1 MADIQYNNKITAVQ
15 ATPIEGEEAPGQDD
29 NENTFRWLV
38 GWAVV
43 IVLASLA
50 NRTRFGHA
58 FLYYSLA
65 LMLIFLVVTQYRF
78 IIAALGPVGQP
89 IPGNTLG
96 DN

>member
-1 MADIQYNNKITAVQ
+1 MADIQYNNKITAVR
-15 ATPIEGEEAPGQDD
+15 AAPIEVEETGQDD

-43 IVLASLA
+43 IVLAALA

-58 FLYYSLA
+58 FLYYSLM

-96 DN
+96 DK